1 MELLH
6 DKWLVDIYLDAIE
19 YKLDEKFIDLLLME
33 VLRRKIPIVHIGSLD
48 YALPYL
54 VEDLNA
60 YEE

>member
-33 VLRRKIPIVHIGSLD
+33 VIRRKIPD
-48 YALPYL
+48 R
-54 VEDLNA
+54 A
-60 YEE
+60 YRELRLCSTLLSRRS